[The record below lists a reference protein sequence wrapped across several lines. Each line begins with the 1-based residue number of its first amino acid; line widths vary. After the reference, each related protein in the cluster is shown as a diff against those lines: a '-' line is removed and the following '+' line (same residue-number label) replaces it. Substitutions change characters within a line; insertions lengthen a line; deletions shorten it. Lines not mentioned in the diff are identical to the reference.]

1 MPPAAGLLL
10 ALLATAAA
18 FAPKS
23 TSRSSALDHHG
34 PQHHDLLSR
43 MHSARQ
49 DCTVVFDAEG
59 SYCLEDSLS
68 RPAAPM
74 TRADALTCL
83 ATDECEVPERY
94 ASLLEVKQTGA
105 KPSLQVFDSEGS
117 HMR

>member
-1 MPPAAGLLL
+1 
-10 ALLATAAA
+10 
-18 FAPKS
+18 
-23 TSRSSALDHHG
+23 
-34 PQHHDLLSR
+34 

-94 ASLLEVKQTGA
+94 ASLLEVKRTGA